1 MGEFSK
7 MWYVFAYTSDQKQDA
22 FCTIIKDMEDL
33 MGIEIYLIALVF
45 LMLCAVMDLIVGVSN
60 DAVNFLNSSFG
71 SKVAPYWLILIIAS
85 IGILAGVT
93 FSSGMMEVAR
103 KGIFHPGLFTMP
115 ELITIFFAVMLTDII
130 LLDLFN
136 TFGMPTSTTVSI
148 VFELLGAAVGIS
160 LVKIMIAN
168 NSELH
173 IADYINTAKAL
184 MIITGILL
192 SVIISF
198 IGGCIA
204 QFLTRIIFT
213 FDYMER
219 IRRYG
224 AVWGGIAMACIS
236 YFILVKG
243 AKGTTFLNSE
253 AQAWIMDHTLIIIVL
268 FFIASSIIFQIL
280 IIFFRTNIFKPIIL
294 VGTYAL
300 AMAFAANDLVN
311 FIGVPMAGFHA
322 YKAAIASGDPLH
334 TTMEVLNTKVSSE
347 TFLLLLAG
355 IIMVVTLWFS
365 RKARTV
371 TQTELSLGQQGERLE
386 RFESI
391 FLSQVIVRIVIH
403 FAEIFKQ
410 IIPDRIIQTI
420 AKRTDPSNAQVKY
433 SDKDRPSFDLV
444 RASVNLMMASIVIS
458 YATSVKLPLST
469 TYVTFMVA
477 MGTSFA
483 DRAWGRESA
492 VYRVTGV
499 LAVIG
504 GWFMTAFIA
513 FTVSFIFANILFYF
527 KVVGAIFLIVLV
539 IWTIRKTS
547 QVHSEILKTSED
559 TKIIHIEKVTDV
571 QKSLND
577 TFINIASLLNELR
590 ISINDTFIALF
601 TADLIQLRREK
612 RKVKQVQTWVNIIIA
627 NVFKVLRSMQHEK
640 LGEYYNYAHTI
651 RRLQKLS
658 DAYRDIVLR
667 CYIHIS
673 NNHKGLHQE
682 QKEEILEVKN
692 LLVELLK
699 EVEEVFLSEK
709 GMASEDL
716 IRKNQTLN
724 ELIDNLDKRQVERIQ
739 QPDSKTRLSIMYYA
753 IIGNCIVISRQ
764 NIKLLEVFNQ
774 CFSPVKRE
782 GSHL

>member
-1 MGEFSK
+1 MG
-7 MWYVFAYTSDQKQDA
+7 T
-22 FCTIIKDMEDL
+22 
-33 MGIEIYLIALVF
+33 EIYLITLF
-45 LMLCAVMDLIVGVSN
+45 ILMLCAVMDLVVGVSN

-71 SKVAPYWLILIIAS
+71 SKVAPYWVILIIAS

-103 KGIFHPGLFTMP
+103 KGIFHPKFFTMP

-160 LVKIMIAN
+160 LIKIIIAN
-168 NSELH
+168 NSNIHL
-173 IADYINTAKAL
+173 ADYINTAKAL

-204 QFLTRIIFT
+204 QFLTRLIFT
-213 FDYMER
+213 FDYMKR

-224 AVWGGIAMACIS
+224 AIWGGIAMACIS

-243 AKGTTFLNSE
+243 AKGTTFLTSE
-253 AQAWIMDHTLIIIVL
+253 SQAWIMDHTFIIIAI
-268 FFIASSIIFQIL
+268 FFVVSSTIFQIL
-280 IIFFRTNIFKPIIL
+280 IIFFNTNIFKPIIL
-294 VGTYAL
+294 VGTFAL

-311 FIGVPMAGFHA
+311 FIGVPMAGMHA

-334 TTMEVLNTKVSSE
+334 STMEVLSNKVSSE
-347 TFLLLLAG
+347 TYLLLFAG
-355 IIMVVTLWFS
+355 LIMVVTLWIS

-371 TQTELSLGQQGERLE
+371 TQTELSLGQQGESME

-391 FLSQVIVRIVIH
+391 YLSQVIVRIVIH
-403 FAEIFKQ
+403 FSEIFKE
-410 IIPDRIIQTI
+410 IIPDKIIHII
-420 AKRTDPSNAQVKY
+420 AKRTDPSNAPIRY

-477 MGTSFA
+477 MGTSFS

-492 VYRVTGV
+492 VFRVTGV
-499 LAVIG
+499 LVVIG

-527 KVVGAIFLIVLV
+527 KIVGAIFLIVLV
-539 IWTIRKTS
+539 IWTVIKTS
-547 QVHSEILKTSED
+547 HVHNEMVKTSEESD
-559 TKIIHIEKVTDV
+559 IVHIEKVTNV

-577 TFINIASLLNELR
+577 TFIHIASLLDELR
-590 ISINDTFIALF
+590 VSLNDTFIALF

-627 NVFKVLRSMQHEK
+627 NVFKVLRSMQHERI
-640 LGEYYNYAHTI
+640 GENYNYAQTI
-651 RRLQKLS
+651 RRLQKMS

-667 CYIHIS
+667 SYIHIS

-699 EVEEVFLSEK
+699 EVEETFLNEK
-709 GMASEDL
+709 GIASEDL
-716 IRKNQTLN
+716 IRKNETLN
-724 ELIDNLDKRQVERIQ
+724 ELIHKLDIRQVDRIQ

-764 NIKLLEVFNQ
+764 NVQLLEIFNN
-774 CFSPVKRE
+774 CFGGGPAQPD
-782 GSHL
+782 

>member
-1 MGEFSK
+1 
-7 MWYVFAYTSDQKQDA
+7 
-22 FCTIIKDMEDL
+22 
-33 MGIEIYLIALVF
+33 
-45 LMLCAVMDLIVGVSN
+45 MDLVVGVSN

-103 KGIFHPGLFTMP
+103 KGIFHPGYFTMP

-136 TFGMPTSTTVSI
+136 SFGMPTSTTVSI

-160 LVKIMIAN
+160 LIKIMMPN
-168 NSELH
+168 NADLH
-173 IADYINTAKAL
+173 LADYINTAKAL

-198 IGGCIA
+198 LGGCIA

-213 FDYMER
+213 FDYLKR
-219 IRRYG
+219 IQRYG
-224 AVWGGIAMACIS
+224 ALWGGIAMACIV

-243 AKGTTFLNSE
+243 AKGTTFLTSDS
-253 AQAWIMDHTLIIIVL
+253 QAWIMNHTLIIIII
-268 FFIASSIIFQIL
+268 FFIVSSIIFQFL
-280 IIFFRTNIFKPIIL
+280 IFFFNTNIFKPVIL
-294 VGTYAL
+294 VGTFAL

-311 FIGVPMAGFHA
+311 FIGVPMAGLHA
-322 YKAAIASGDPLH
+322 YKAAIASGNPLH
-334 TTMEVLNTKVSSE
+334 STMEVLSKKVSSE
-347 TFLLLLAG
+347 TYLLLLAG
-355 IIMVVTLWFS
+355 IIMVITLWVS

-371 TQTELSLGQQGERLE
+371 TQTELSLGQQGESLE

-391 FLSQVIVRIVIH
+391 YISQIIVRIAIH
-403 FAEIFKQ
+403 LFEIFKQ
-410 IIPDRIIQTI
+410 IIPEKIIQSI
-420 AKRTDPSNAQVKY
+420 AQRTDPSKSPAKY

-499 LAVIG
+499 LVVIG

-527 KVVGAIFLIVLV
+527 TAAGAIFLILLV
-539 IWTIRKTS
+539 VWIMRKTS
-547 QVHSEILKTSED
+547 QVHNEMVRSFEES
-559 TKIIHIEKVTDV
+559 KIVHIDKVTDV
-571 QKSLND
+571 QTSLND
-577 TFINIASLLNELR
+577 TFIHIACLLEELR
-590 ISINDTFIALF
+590 GSLNDTFIALF
-601 TADLIQLRREK
+601 TADLVQLRREK

-627 NVFKVLRSMQHEK
+627 NVFKVLRSKQHEK

-682 QKEEILEVKN
+682 QKEEILEVVN

-699 EVEEVFLSEK
+699 EVEKTLLNEK
-709 GMASEDL
+709 VIASDVL
-716 IRKNQTLN
+716 IHKSKTLN
-724 ELIDNLDKRQVERIQ
+724 ELIDKLDIRQVDRIQ
-739 QPDSKTRLSIMYYA
+739 QPNSKTRLSIMYYS
-753 IIGNCIVISRQ
+753 IIGNCIVISKQ
-764 NIKLLEVFNQ
+764 NVKLLEVFNQ
-774 CFSPVKRE
+774 CFSPVGVKRKK
-782 GSHL
+782 

>member
-1 MGEFSK
+1 MGTE
-7 MWYVFAYTSDQKQDA
+7 VF
-22 FCTIIKDMEDL
+22 
-33 MGIEIYLIALVF
+33 LIAVII
-45 LMLCAVMDLIVGVSN
+45 LMLCAVMDLVVGVSN

-71 SKVAPYWLILIIAS
+71 SKVAPYWLVLIIAS

-103 KGIFHPGLFTMP
+103 KGIFHPKFFTMP
-115 ELITIFFAVMLTDII
+115 ELITIFFAVMLADII

-160 LVKIMIAN
+160 LVKIMMAS

-173 IADYINTAKAL
+173 LADYINTAKAL

-192 SVIISF
+192 SVIVSF

-204 QFLTRIIFT
+204 QFLTRLIFT
-213 FDYMER
+213 FDYMKR

-224 AVWGGIAMACIS
+224 AVWGGFAMACIS

-243 AKGTTFLNSE
+243 AKGTTFLTSE
-253 AQAWIMDHTLIIIVL
+253 SQAWIMNNTFIIITTFFIVSSTVFQTLII
-268 FFIASSIIFQIL
+268 FYN
-280 IIFFRTNIFKPIIL
+280 TNIFKPIIL
-294 VGTYAL
+294 VGTFAL

-311 FIGVPMAGFHA
+311 FIGVPMAGMHA
-322 YKAAIASGDPLH
+322 YKAAIASGDPLNS
-334 TTMEVLNTKVSSE
+334 TMGILSKKVPSE
-347 TFLLLLAG
+347 TYLLLLAG
-355 IIMVVTLWFS
+355 IIMVVTLWLS

-371 TQTELSLGQQGERLE
+371 TQTEISLGKQGESME
-386 RFESI
+386 RFEPI
-391 FLSQVIVRIVIH
+391 FLSQVIVRIFIH

-410 IIPDRIIQTI
+410 IIPDKIIQTI
-420 AKRTDPSNAQVKY
+420 AKRTDPSNAQVIY

-469 TYVTFMVA
+469 TYVTFMVS
-477 MGTSFA
+477 MGTSFS

-499 LAVIG
+499 LVVIG

-513 FTVSFIFANILFYF
+513 FTVSFIFVNILFYF
-527 KVVGAIFLIVLV
+527 KAAGAIFLVLLV
-539 IWTIRKTS
+539 IWIIRKTS
-547 QVHSEILKTSED
+547 QVHNEKVKTSEES
-559 TKIIHIEKVTDV
+559 KIVHIEKVTDV
-571 QKSLND
+571 QKNLND
-577 TFINIASLLNELR
+577 TFIHIASLLEELR
-590 ISINDTFIALF
+590 GSLNNTFIALF

-640 LGEYYNYAHTI
+640 IGEYYNYAQTI
-651 RRLQKLS
+651 RRLQKIS

-699 EVEEVFLSEK
+699 EVEETFLNEK
-709 GMASEDL
+709 GIASDVL
-716 IRKNQTLN
+716 ISKNETLKK
-724 ELIDNLDKRQVERIQ
+724 LIDKLDIRQVDRIQ
-739 QPDSKTRLSIMYYA
+739 HPDSKTRLSIMYYA
-753 IIGNCIVISRQ
+753 IIGNCTVISRQ
-764 NIKLLEVFNQ
+764 NVQLLEVFNQ
-774 CFSPVKRE
+774 CFAPVGVKRKQ
-782 GSHL
+782 

>member
-1 MGEFSK
+1 MGTE
-7 MWYVFAYTSDQKQDA
+7 V
-22 FCTIIKDMEDL
+22 
-33 MGIEIYLIALVF
+33 YLIALF
-45 LMLCAVMDLIVGVSN
+45 ILMMCAVMDLVVGVSN

-71 SKVAPYWLILIIAS
+71 SKVAPSWLILIIAS
-85 IGILAGVT
+85 IGILVGVT

-103 KGIFHPGLFTMP
+103 KGIFHPNFFTMP

-160 LVKIMIAN
+160 LVKIMMSSN
-168 NSELH
+168 DLH
-173 IADYINTAKAL
+173 LADYINTAKAL

-192 SVIISF
+192 SVAISF

-204 QFLTRIIFT
+204 QFLTRLIFT
-213 FDYMER
+213 FDYIKR

-243 AKGTTFLNSE
+243 AKGTTFLTSDS
-253 AQAWIMDHTLIIIVL
+253 QAWIMSHTFLIIVM
-268 FFIASSIIFQIL
+268 FFIISSIIFQVL
-280 IIFFRTNIFKPIIL
+280 IIFFNTNIFKPIIL
-294 VGTYAL
+294 VGTFAL

-311 FIGVPMAGFHA
+311 FIGVPMAGMHA

-334 TTMEVLNTKVSSE
+334 ATMEVLSKKVPSE
-347 TFLLLLAG
+347 TYLLLLAG
-355 IIMVVTLWFS
+355 IIMVVTLWIS

-371 TQTELSLGQQGERLE
+371 TQTELSLGQQGEISE
-386 RFESI
+386 RFDSI
-391 FLSQVIVRIVIH
+391 FLSQVIVRMVIH
-403 FAEIFKQ
+403 FFEIFKQ
-410 IIPDRIIQTI
+410 IIPDKVIQII
-420 AKRTDPSNAQVKY
+420 AKRTDPSNAQVLY

-477 MGTSFA
+477 MGTSFS

-499 LAVIG
+499 LVVIG

-513 FTVSFIFANILFYF
+513 FTVSFIFANVLFYF
-527 KVVGAIFLIVLV
+527 KIFGALFLIILV
-539 IWTIRKTS
+539 FWTIRRTS
-547 QVHSEILKTSED
+547 QIHNEKLKTSEES
-559 TKIIHIEKVTDV
+559 KIVHIHKVTDV
-571 QKSLND
+571 QKSIND
-577 TFINIASLLNELR
+577 TFIHIASLLEELR
-590 ISINDTFIALF
+590 GSLNDTFIALF
-601 TADLIQLRREK
+601 TADLLQLRREK
-612 RKVKQVQTWVNIIIA
+612 RKVKQVQVWANIIIA

-640 LGEYYNYAHTI
+640 PGEYYNYAHTI

-667 CYIHIS
+667 CYVHIS
-673 NNHKGLHQE
+673 NNHKGLRQE

-699 EVEEVFLSEK
+699 EVEETFLNEK
-709 GMASEDL
+709 GIASDVLISKDKDL
-716 IRKNQTLN
+716 NDLVDKLNIRQA
-724 ELIDNLDKRQVERIQ
+724 DRIQ
-739 QPDSKTRLSIMYYA
+739 HPDSKTRLSIMYYA
-753 IIGNCIVISRQ
+753 LIGNCMVISRQ
-764 NIKLLEVFNQ
+764 NVRLLEVFNQ
-774 CFSPVKRE
+774 CFSPVGQLHPDAANK
-782 GSHL
+782 S